1 MADITYTYS
10 TTQQRAAAGITP
22 GKGDANVLRVL
33 AITSITT
40 ATVVAQNSTF
50 FVGRIPANARISSLS
65 RVSWADLSNAASPTL
80 DIGLASVGS
89 NITSDD
95 DALSADHDLSTAT
108 LTGAKLLTN
117 NANAGKMA
125 WELVS
130 GQTTNPGGELDIY
143 ATVKDA
149 ATAISGVI
157 MFEVYGYT
165 D

>member
-1 MADITYTYS
+1 MADINYTYR
-10 TTQQRAAAGITP
+10 TTQQRNAAGVTP

-40 ATVVAQNSTF
+40 ATVVAENSTF
-50 FVGRIPANARISSLS
+50 FVGRIPSNARISSLS
-65 RVSWADLSNAASPTL
+65 RVSWDDLSDAASPTL
-80 DIGLASVGS
+80 DIGLAPVNG
-89 NITSDD
+89 NITADD
-95 DALSADHDLSTAT
+95 DCFSADHALAT
-108 LTGAKLLTN
+108 VTLGGAKLLTN
-117 NANAGKMA
+117 NANAGKRA
-125 WELVS
+125 WELVN
-130 GQTTNPGGELDIY
+130 GQTTDPGGELDIY